1 MDATQAP
8 SVPQR
13 GQIHAWIVNHD
24 ESKLFLVLYLTLA
37 LVLSVAIG
45 LFWLVALVVVHF
57 AFEHVR
63 SRHEG
68 LTGRAALGRALWN
81 VKLDVALVLFALVLA
96 LYLQVVMG
104 VLGLHAVSRAGAL
117 AQAGARGGIRFAAW
131 EKVIRGILLSADDA
145 VQGVRAF
152 AAVRARRTGDAPSRA
167 AEPEPAPRLT
177 RGDRFTLGLAAV
189 CTVLILAS
197 PWMGHESWQA
207 VVGTLA
213 AELHP
218 FPFR

>member
-1 MDATQAP
+1 MDATRAP
-8 SVPQR
+8 SVTQR

-24 ESKLFLVLYLTLA
+24 ESRLFLVLYLTLA
-37 LVLSVAIG
+37 LVLSIAIG

-63 SRHEG
+63 ARHEG
-68 LTGRAALGRALWN
+68 LTGWAALGRALWN

-131 EKVIRGILLSADDA
+131 EKVIRGVLLSADDA

-152 AAVRARRTGDAPSRA
+152 AAVRARGNGDTAAPA
-167 AEPEPAPRLT
+167 AEPDRGGLT
-177 RGDRFTLGLAAV
+177 KGDHFTLALAAV

-197 PWMGHESWQA
+197 PWMGQESWQGM
-207 VVGTLA
+207 VGTLA

>member
-8 SVPQR
+8 SVTQR
-13 GQIHAWIVNHD
+13 SAIHAWVVNHD

-37 LVLSVAIG
+37 LVLSIAIG

-63 SRHEG
+63 ASHEG
-68 LTGRAALGRALWN
+68 FTGRAALGRALWN

-96 LYLQVVMG
+96 LYMHVVMG

-152 AAVRARRTGDAPSRA
+152 AAVRARKKGGAGVPA
-167 AEPEPAPRLT
+167 AQPDRGGRLT
-177 RGDRFTLGLAAV
+177 KGDHFTLALAAV
-189 CTVLILAS
+189 CTGLILAS

-207 VVGTLA
+207 VAGTLA